1 MCFRCFDNIFLWN
14 GAGPFNYT
22 DVFSKCGK
30 PSGLGGN
37 FKKSPM
43 YFQFPLGKAVARH
56 LNKNSLYP
64 RMLSVKF
71 YQIGSVVFKKGW
83 MSVNHTTT
91 TTTTLLTD
99 KRQIGHKTN
108 LCLKW
113 LKCTKERRG
122 EGGIDTDSF
131 KFWKRVINSNCFKK
145 AIFLTQRV
153 SHCLFQGST

>member
-1 MCFRCFDNIFLWN
+1 M
-14 GAGPFNYT
+14 
-22 DVFSKCGK
+22 
-30 PSGLGGN
+30 GLGLLTTHTCFPSVDN
-37 FKKSPM
+37 PVVWEEILKSRQCI
-43 YFQFPLGKAVARH
+43 FSFPWEKTVARH

-113 LKCTKERRG
+113 LKCTKESMG

-131 KFWKRVINSNCFKK
+131 KFWKRAINSNCFKK
-145 AIFLTQRV
+145 AIFHTQRV